1 MFRITRWGIKGHCDS
16 TLMDKRTREPG
27 RKHWVRERRLLFKQ
41 NQKNLTCDIC
51 IRHVHKSFPFDRFRY
66 KRNKTYP
73 YYQQWFLSGRGSVL
87 FSHGTYVYSELR
99 PRPLFAPCASF
110 EWRRRDDLNS
120 VICQMARERN
130 TADRQIGPLKKGII
144 RIGKR

>member
-51 IRHVHKSFPFDRFRY
+51 IRHEHKSFPFDRFRY
-66 KRNKTYP
+66 KNNPWTEIKLIRTINRDFNSGGGAFYSHMELM
-73 YYQQWFLSGRGSVL
+73 YILS
-87 FSHGTYVYSELR
+87 
-99 PRPLFAPCASF
+99 
-110 EWRRRDDLNS
+110 
-120 VICQMARERN
+120 
-130 TADRQIGPLKKGII
+130 
-144 RIGKR
+144 

>member
-66 KRNKTYP
+66 KNNPWTEIKLIPTINRDFY
-73 YYQQWFLSGRGSVL
+73 SGGG
-87 FSHGTYVYSELR
+87 FSFIL
-99 PRPLFAPCASF
+99 LFAFYSHM
-110 EWRRRDDLNS
+110 ELMYILS
-120 VICQMARERN
+120 
-130 TADRQIGPLKKGII
+130 
-144 RIGKR
+144 